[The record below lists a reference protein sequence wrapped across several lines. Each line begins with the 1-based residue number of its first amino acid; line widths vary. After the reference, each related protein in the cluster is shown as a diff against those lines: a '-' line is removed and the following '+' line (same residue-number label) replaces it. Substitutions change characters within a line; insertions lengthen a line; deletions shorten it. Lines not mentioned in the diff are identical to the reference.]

1 MKNQDIFPTEQIKG
15 FLLPLAENVY
25 KNFIAGVD
33 SIGQILWK
41 EEEKQ
46 GFEEGGVFVQEDR
59 TAKRGSQEA

>member
-1 MKNQDIFPTEQIKG
+1 MSKNPSEQIKG

-33 SIGQILWK
+33 SIGKILWK
-41 EEEKQ
+41 EEQK
-46 GFEEGGVFVQEDR
+46 GFEEGGVFIQEDS

>member
-1 MKNQDIFPTEQIKG
+1 MKNQDILPTQQIKE

-33 SIGQILWK
+33 SIGKILWK
-41 EEEKQ
+41 QEEQK